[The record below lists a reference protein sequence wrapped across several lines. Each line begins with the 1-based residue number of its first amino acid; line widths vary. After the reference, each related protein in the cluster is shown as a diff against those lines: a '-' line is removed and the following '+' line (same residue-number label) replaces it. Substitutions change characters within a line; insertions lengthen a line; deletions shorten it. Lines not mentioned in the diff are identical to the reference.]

1 MSRRSYSAAYGSSP
15 LTRGK
20 PSAWTNY
27 LNPFGLIP
35 AHAGKTGCVRAR
47 RRRSRAH
54 PRSRGENM
62 QAAMQLTRDNGSSPL
77 TRGKRVPGAPCDDG
91 DGLIPAHAGKTSPHV
106 SPGTPRKAHPRSR
119 GENRGWW
126 GCPARDL
133 GSSPLTRGK
142 RVPGAEVRLR
152 AGLIPAHAGKTSKRR
167 PPSSPNGAH
176 PRSRGEN
183 ISSGR
188 SALPTSGSSPLTR
201 GKPLHRLG
209 NMRGRG
215 LIPAHAGKTRSC
227 LPASPLNRAHP
238 RSRGENALT
247 TPDNE

>member
-91 DGLIPAHAGKTSPHV
+91 DGLIPAHAGKTS
-106 SPGTPRKAHPRSR
+106 
-119 GENRGWW
+119 
-126 GCPARDL
+126 
-133 GSSPLTRGK
+133 
-142 RVPGAEVRLR
+142 
-152 AGLIPAHAGKTSKRR
+152 KRR